1 MVQQSKVEL
10 LLELKNR
17 ISTGITKAKEA
28 RYCHPFFKLLIVSFL
43 FFIYSFLL
51 ICYIQKEVLEKH

>member
-17 ISTGITKAKEA
+17 ISTGITKAKET

-43 FFIYSFLL
+43 FFYLL
-51 ICYIQKEVLEKH
+51 ISSNMLHTERSP